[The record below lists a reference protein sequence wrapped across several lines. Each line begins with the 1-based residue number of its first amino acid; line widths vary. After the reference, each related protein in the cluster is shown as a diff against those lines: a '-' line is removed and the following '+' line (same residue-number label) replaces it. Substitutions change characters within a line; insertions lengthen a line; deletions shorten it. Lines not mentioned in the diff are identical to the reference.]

1 LSFAGAFT
9 SGILVILTP
18 LTSMAREIT
27 TGLSTLTGLA
37 GNLLPIS
44 ITSSA
49 PTGAPPGNKG
59 VVFQVSGGVITIWVW
74 DGSAWRSK

>member
-1 LSFAGAFT
+1 
-9 SGILVILTP
+9 
-18 LTSMAREIT
+18 MAREIT
-27 TGLSTLTGLA
+27 SGLSTLTGLA

-44 ITSSA
+44 IASFA

-74 DGSAWRSK
+74 DGSVWRSK